1 MLKGSLY
8 LTGTP
13 IPEDNAFEAARNMR
27 TDEIIR
33 NRAIA
38 SKLLLFE
45 TFVVA
50 LVGFI
55 LFLFNSFQYAYSLVL
70 GGFAY
75 ILPNTIFMMLSF
87 RDLEA
92 SSDNV
97 LIWFYIGEAVKII
110 FTIVF
115 FALSFLLVE
124 KLNIV
129 IMVIV
134 YGLVLFANLVGLSIF
149 INNK

>member
-75 ILPNTIFMMLSF
+75 ILPNTIFMMLSL
-87 RDLEA
+87 RGLEA

-97 LIWFYIGEAVKII
+97 LI
-110 FTIVF
+110 
-115 FALSFLLVE
+115 LSL
-124 KLNIV
+124 IH
-129 IMVIV
+129 I
-134 YGLVLFANLVGLSIF
+134 
-149 INNK
+149 